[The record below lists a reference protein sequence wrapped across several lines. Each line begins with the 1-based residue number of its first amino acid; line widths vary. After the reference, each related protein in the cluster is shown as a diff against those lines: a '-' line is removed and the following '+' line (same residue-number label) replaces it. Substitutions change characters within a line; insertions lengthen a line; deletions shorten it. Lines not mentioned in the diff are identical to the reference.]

1 MTRFAAAIVPL
12 LAAVC
17 LVPACG
23 GTADAPD
30 SRQPA
35 AAGRAGAPPPAVV
48 AADASTNLDTTPLS
62 AADYALYANIMG
74 GASALLGTMTASDR
88 EALELLKKV
97 ESGQVRP
104 TPATEKVLAQARALR
119 HKDEELAD
127 LQGVGERYR
136 QVKQKVEA
144 AIGPDARPPAADDR
158 IANENLR
165 FLEAHRRTIE
175 RFQGILRDPLSKPP
189 ADPGM
194 PESAR

>member
-1 MTRFAAAIVPL
+1 MAT
-12 LAAVC
+12 C
-17 LVPACG
+17 LSPACG
-23 GTADAPD
+23 GTADAPA
-30 SRQPA
+30 SREPA
-35 AAGRAGAPPPAVV
+35 AVERSGAPPPAVV
-48 AADASTNLDTTPLS
+48 AADASTDLETTPLS

-74 GASALLGTMTASDR
+74 GASALLGAMTPSDR

-97 ESGQVRP
+97 ESGEARS
-104 TPATEKVLAQARALR
+104 TPANEKLLAQARALR

-136 QVKQKVEA
+136 LVKQKVEA
-144 AIGPDARPPAADDR
+144 VIGPDARPPAAGDR

-189 ADPGM
+189 ADPGAS
-194 PESAR
+194 EAVR